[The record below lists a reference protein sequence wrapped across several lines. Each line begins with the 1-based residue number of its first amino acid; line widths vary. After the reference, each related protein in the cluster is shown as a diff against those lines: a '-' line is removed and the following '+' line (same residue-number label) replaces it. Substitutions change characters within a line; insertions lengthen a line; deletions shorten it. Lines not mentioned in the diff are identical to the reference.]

1 MLGRGCQKPNEGEQG
16 SMRKIDLVDAQMP
29 FSSDKNAQWGE
40 HEPLPPTHILA
51 RQLITHLDTFILQ
64 ARKAILHIQG

>member
-1 MLGRGCQKPNEGEQG
+1 MLSRGCQKPNEGEQG

-40 HEPLPPTHILA
+40 HEPLPPYTY
-51 RQLITHLDTFILQ
+51 TS
-64 ARKAILHIQG
+64 